1 MFGEILARV
10 QEAHPLIHTITN
22 YVTANDCANI
32 VLACGASPIMAD
44 EEDEVQEITAL
55 CSGLSL
61 NLGTLNKAKIP
72 ALFLSGRTAN
82 RRNIPA
88 LLDPVGVGA
97 STLRTNTALD
107 LLREVQF
114 TVIRANVSEMKALAL
129 GTGTANGVDASLC
142 DRVTEENLSD
152 AAAFC
157 KAFSRKTGAVI
168 AMTGQIDIVADCDR
182 AYCIRNGNAMMSRV
196 TGCGCQLS
204 ALTAAFVAA
213 DPDLPLEA
221 AAAAVCAMGLVG
233 EIAYKRLSSLDGNA
247 SYRNYI
253 IDAIYHLTPEQL
265 QEGANYEL
273 R

>member
-10 QEAHPLIHTITN
+10 QQMHPLIHTITN

-44 EEDEVQEITAL
+44 EEAEVQEITAL

-61 NLGTLNKAKIP
+61 NLGTLSKAKIP
-72 ALFLSGRTAN
+72 ALFLSGQTAN
-82 RRNIPA
+82 RYGIPA
-88 LLDPVGVGA
+88 LLDPVGAGA
-97 STLRTNTALD
+97 SALRTKTALD
-107 LLREVQF
+107 LLQAVQF
-114 TVIRANVSEMKALAL
+114 TVIRANVSEMKALVL
-129 GTGTANGVDASLC
+129 GTGTASGVDAAIC
-142 DRVTEENLSD
+142 DRVTGENLSD
-152 AAAFC
+152 AVSFC
-157 KAFSRKTGAVI
+157 KAFSEKTGAII
-168 AMTGQIDIVADCDR
+168 AMTGEIDIVASRDR
-182 AYCIRNGNAMMSRV
+182 AYCIRNGHAMMSRV

-213 DPDLPLEA
+213 SPDLPLEA
-221 AAAAVCAMGLVG
+221 AAAAVCAMGLAG
-233 EIAYKRLSSLDGNA
+233 QIAHKRLSSLDGNA